1 MNKKIFIVV
10 ATFMAVISHADAQQ
24 LFMKKSDGTYT
35 QASGNLYFSRN
46 GDKDQWSI
54 STVEGGVYRSA
65 NDIEKFSK
73 IAVLEGEELQLA
85 TYKAPTYNDYYI
97 EGATWENRS
106 TWNLA
111 NIHDPSVMLAEDGY
125 YYMYCTDAGYGDPHK
140 NDVKDGKHGHFQCRR
155 SKDLVNWEYMGAT
168 MYGLPS
174 WVQPKL
180 NEIRNAMG
188 LANSTSN
195 FSDDLQFGYWAPCAR
210 KVKDGLYRMY
220 YCIVCPG
227 LIDGDYSW
235 GERAFIGLMETSD
248 PSDLTKWEDKGY
260 VITNYSDKELDYST
274 SPYNNNVTKKDPKIW
289 EKCYYKYNAIDPSY
303 IITPEGEHW
312 LIYGSWH
319 SGFAAVEINPETG
332 KTKAEQGNPWG
343 AENEAA
349 YGKRIYTR
357 TKTSRWQGAEAPEVV
372 YHDGYYYL
380 FLAYDGLDVPYN
392 TRVVRSRNIDGP
404 YESMD
409 GVNVSDDGG
418 DAFPIV
424 THPYQLGGDH
434 GWVGISHCA
443 VFDDG
448 KGNWYYA
455 SQQRF
460 PANYNRNEYS
470 NAVMLGGVRAIRW
483 TDSGWPVVMPERYG
497 EVPQARIEESEL
509 IGTWSHLSIRYS
521 YKNIMQPV
529 TITLGSDHKVTGE
542 WNNGAQWSFDA
553 SDNTLTIGGVKLYLS
568 REVDWEAS
576 PRKATIVYAGY
587 DDYMTSDTQRTYW
600 GKKE

>member
-1 MNKKIFIVV
+1 M
-10 ATFMAVISHADAQQ
+10 FMAVMSHADAQQ
-24 LFMKKSDGTYT
+24 LFMKKSDGTYS

-54 STVEGGVYRSA
+54 SIVEGGVYRSA

-195 FSDDLQFGYWAPCAR
+195 FSDDLKFGYWAPCAR

-372 YHDGYYYL
+372 YRDGYYYL

-509 IGTWSHLSIRYS
+509 IGSWSHLSIRYS
-521 YKNIMQPV
+521 YETIMQPV
-529 TITLGSDHKVTGE
+529 TITLGSDHKVTGK

-587 DDYMTSDTQRTYW
+587 DDYMTSGTQRTYW